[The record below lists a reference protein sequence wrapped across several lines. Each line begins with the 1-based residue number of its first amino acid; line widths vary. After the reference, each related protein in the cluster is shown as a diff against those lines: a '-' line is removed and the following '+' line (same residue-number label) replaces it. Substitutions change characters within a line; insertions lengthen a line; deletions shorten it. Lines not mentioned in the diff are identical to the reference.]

1 MVEGFVG
8 TIRYIGPL
16 KHDPSANDTIYVG
29 IEWDDE
35 YRGKHNGTVS
45 GWISFQKKYLLVGY
59 KYFECKDGRGT
70 LLKPERISMGVSFI
84 EALNDRYKNQKSNVT
99 EGKTIVRRF
108 TFKKRT

>member
-1 MVEGFVG
+1 MESTILELNQRVLVEGFVG

-45 GWISFQKKYLLVGY
+45 G
-59 KYFECKDGRGT
+59 
-70 LLKPERISMGVSFI
+70 
-84 EALNDRYKNQKSNVT
+84 
-99 EGKTIVRRF
+99 
-108 TFKKRT
+108 